1 MMKWI
6 KFISSLVISYVLGF
20 TLSRGLSATNTL
32 KYKSEV
38 LEHELPFIYT
48 VRLNEMLIVFI
59 ITMLI
64 SIVSHVY
71 YEKSQSSQ
79 KQILKL
85 FCGILWIECIL
96 FSLILGTWQ
105 EKILSSE
112 ESGFIYEYS
121 LLIIS
126 IFIYIL
132 VIFFFLNKKD
142 NITCE
147 KEDDDLF
154 ESRKK
159 LLPMIKFYLENSKG
173 FSIIGDWGIGK
184 TKLIKN
190 FFEKSKNEFEKKYGE
205 CYELIYIDVSTFSDN
220 KKIIQEIEEQIN
232 LIFRKN
238 KILKLET
245 DLLESLFN
253 ETSTWFKNLKN
264 IIFEKNYLKD
274 SKNSLYE
281 KIKELEKNKAKE
293 IVLCLDNL
301 ERIIDKERIVN
312 LLAVVDD
319 ITTDN
324 IKKIYIYDK
333 KHMEVIFEEIT
344 FDNYIE
350 KYSEGFIEVKE
361 VLTEEVITDSI
372 NFKLI
377 QFKLTLKRIGELQE
391 IKDKKIKDKVI
402 EKIEEA
408 QKNLTNPRKLLN
420 IQKFIN
426 NKKIQF
432 PDKIKIE
439 YKLLIDLFGEF
450 NFNDEVQKN
459 LFFENFRYENRKKY
473 EMFQALAQ
481 GKFSLDQ
488 IDVELEKDKLKK
500 EALYGEDLKIIE
512 FIKYC
517 ENQGLEKEKNE
528 FFKEVELYYVK
539 SLENFE
545 DIISL
550 IYDKI
555 DINIDKMKIVYKK
568 KFFNSN
574 EHYDLE
580 ETKRL
585 SKIII
590 IRKNLKNFRVISR
603 ILFQRL
609 EDYDKTY
616 SFPPIKFEENLKR
629 INKITLK
636 ELIEN
641 VKEIQQ
647 SNKINFINF
656 EELKEE
662 LKILD
667 KIDSMEKQEE
677 FRDTFETK
685 LNEITFSEIGRTNN
699 LGDIF
704 NVNYLNIKIKI
715 EYLEINEIIN
725 KENIKFYEEHF
736 LKLDPKNPLINKIL
750 MEIYLLKRRIKK
762 FKIKQIKQIKQNKNK
777 IKKYYKNN

>member
-1 MMKWI
+1 MKWI

-20 TLSRGLSATNTL
+20 TLSKGLSATNTL
-32 KYKSEV
+32 KYKNEV
-38 LEHELPFIYT
+38 LKHELPFIYT
-48 VRLNEMLIVFI
+48 VGINEMLIVLI

-64 SIVSHVY
+64 SIVSHAY

-132 VIFFFLNKKD
+132 VIFFLLNKKD
-142 NITCE
+142 NVTCE
-147 KEDDDLF
+147 KEEDDLF

-205 CYELIYIDVSTFSDN
+205 YYELIYIDVSTFSDN

-274 SKNSLYE
+274 SKSSLCE
-281 KIKELEKNKAKE
+281 KIKELKKNKNKE

-301 ERIIDKERIVN
+301 ERIIDRERIVN
-312 LLAVVDD
+312 LLAVIDD

-324 IKKIYIYDK
+324 IKKIYVYDK
-333 KHMEVIFEEIT
+333 KHMEVIFEEIA

-361 VLTEEVITDSI
+361 VLIEEVIIDSV

-377 QFKLTLKRIGELQE
+377 EFNLILKKMGKLQE
-391 IKDKKIKDKVI
+391 IKDKKIKEKVI

-408 QKNLTNPRKLLN
+408 QRNLTNPRKLLN

-481 GKFSLDQ
+481 GKFSLDK

-500 EALYGEDLKIIE
+500 EALCGEDLKIIE

-517 ENQGLEKEKNE
+517 EKQGLEKEKSE
-528 FFKEVELYYVK
+528 LFKQLKIYDIK
-539 SLENFE
+539 NLENLQ

-550 IYDKI
+550 IYDKV
-555 DINIDKMKIVYKK
+555 DINIDKMRIIYKK
-568 KFFNSN
+568 NFFNSSKD
-574 EHYDLE
+574 YDLE
-580 ETKRL
+580 EIK
-585 SKIII
+585 SFIKIIL
-590 IRKNLKNFRVISR
+590 IRSNLKNFKEISR
-603 ILFQRL
+603 ILFKNLNEYDELYKLAPVNFEKGLKKIKGINL
-609 EDYDKTY
+609 E
-616 SFPPIKFEENLKR
+616 E
-629 INKITLK
+629 
-636 ELIEN
+636 
-641 VKEIQQ
+641 
-647 SNKINFINF
+647 FINSVKKIKKRNTF
-656 EELKEE
+656 NLINLEELKEE

-667 KIDSMEKQEE
+667 KIDTMKKQEKLE
-677 FRDTFETK
+677 EKFETK
-685 LNEITFSEIGRTNN
+685 LKEKAFLEMGEVFN
-699 LGDIF
+699 LSGIC
-704 NVNYLNIKIKI
+704 NVSDLNINIKID
-715 EYLEINEIIN
+715 YLEINENIN
-725 KENIKFYEEHF
+725 EENIELYEKHF
-736 LKLDPKNPLINKIL
+736 LKLDKKIHVVKKIL
-750 MEIYLLKRRIKK
+750 MEIYLLKRRIRHSKLK
-762 FKIKQIKQIKQNKNK
+762 NLKLNRNKL
-777 IKKYYKNN
+777 KKYYKNN